1 MGLFAII
8 AIILRNATT
17 NNQLSNNHTMKL
29 PGYILCV
36 LLLLGCNTLPDNYG
50 SNSKTC
56 IEVEKNLLLLK
67 SFLDGKPD
75 SKLTIIK
82 VVNYFENLT
91 GIESDSDGSDIGKF
105 NPTVKDYIKWKK
117 WYESNKER
125 LYLYHDSKVKIGH

>member
-1 MGLFAII
+1 
-8 AIILRNATT
+8 
-17 NNQLSNNHTMKL
+17 MKL

-56 IEVEKNLLLLK
+56 NEVEKNLLLLR
-67 SFLDGKPD
+67 SFLDSKPD

-105 NPTVKDYIKWKK
+105 NPTVQDYIKWKK